1 MWKPPIIAGVDLTQ
15 DNGQWSMTYNGQTY
29 GPGHYPSISVG
40 SGQYADFTFTIKKGA
55 DFDLSGPVSVAKGN
69 AKPNGNGLYSQ
80 VTVTDVQ
87 PTVLAFHDK
96 NTEKTD
102 LNYVLHFK
110 DGSTLDPIIKN
121 GGGCC
126 QVAST
131 ATGTVT
137 LSNSSF
143 IAYLALAFFV
153 GAAVVLV
160 ARWLAGRS
168 RNPA

>member
-1 MWKPPIIAGVDLTQ
+1 MWKPPIIADVDLAQ
-15 DNGQWSMTYNGQTY
+15 DNGQWSMTYKGLTY
-29 GPGHYPSISVG
+29 GPGHYPPISVG
-40 SGQYADFTFTIKKGA
+40 VGQYADFSFTIRKGA
-55 DFDLSGPVSVAKGN
+55 DFDTSNPVSVAKGN
-69 AKPNGNGLYSQ
+69 AKPSGNGLYNQ
-80 VTVTDVQ
+80 VAVTDLQ
-87 PTVLAFHDK
+87 PKVLKFHDK

-126 QVAST
+126 QVASS

-137 LSNSSF
+137 LSSNIF
-143 IAYLALAFFV
+143 IAYLAVAFFV
-153 GAAVVLV
+153 GVAVVLV
-160 ARWLAGRS
+160 ARWLVGRN